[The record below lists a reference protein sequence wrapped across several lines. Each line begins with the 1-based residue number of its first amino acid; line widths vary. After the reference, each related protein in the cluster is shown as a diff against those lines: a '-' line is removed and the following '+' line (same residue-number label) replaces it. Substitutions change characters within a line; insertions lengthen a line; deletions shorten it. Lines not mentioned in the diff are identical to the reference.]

1 MHYYSYEVGKTLYGL
16 AMSDVLPNN
25 NLWRGCKYE
34 FLLESNYDH
43 SDGYTV
49 EVDFPPSNWTT
60 WQNSKYFDPRRHH
73 YHRKWTCAIYWK
85 HVGAQT
91 GLTVMVEFGANKH
104 KNPTTHVWLRHNAVR
119 WQDYKRKQV
128 ACGLKHNYWKKDGN
142 NTLNHY
148 LKRAQTAERSYAVDL
163 LT

>member
-104 KNPTTHVWLRHNAVR
+104 KNPTTHKNTNFEQNLLQNLLFFPRFHRQILKLCLFLKLTYEQN
-119 WQDYKRKQV
+119 YE
-128 ACGLKHNYWKKDGN
+128 GLFNFFVMIGFYN
-142 NTLNHY
+142 L
-148 LKRAQTAERSYAVDL
+148 
-163 LT
+163 